1 MDDQTP
7 EMEKLT
13 QDMRATMDAWV
24 AEPNNAHLKQQYR
37 DLQQRYQR
45 LFLELKRGQRN
56 GAAV

>member
-1 MDDQTP
+1 
-7 EMEKLT
+7 MEKLT
-13 QDMRATMDAWV
+13 QEMRATMDAWV